1 MQSTKNSDMKEHE
14 SEQNDMK
21 WIGNSLI
28 VLGVLEAFITGHMD
42 PDSFWFMPLLVNSI
56 INICLGFFLRLC
68 SSTKKEDELHHEGSE
83 QINIEITIN
92 DISE

>member
-14 SEQNDMK
+14 SEKNDMK

-28 VLGVLEAFITGHMD
+28 VLGVLEAFITGQMD

-56 INICLGFFLRLC
+56 INICLGFLLRLC